1 LQIAAELDPLSLG
14 PQLNQVS
21 ELLNERN
28 YPEAMRK
35 VEQILRTAPVN
46 PAALYLAFAVAYWQ
60 RDCPAATAW
69 SRKLTDAYPE
79 ALSAAMAQEGAEAV
93 CGRPI
98 HAKGGLADWLR
109 KHPSAYISPYS
120 MAAAYAIGNDAEHA
134 MSQLQKSAELREPV
148 LMALKVDRV
157 FDSIRQDPR
166 FIALER
172 RLGLLD

>member
-1 LQIAAELDPLSLG
+1 
-14 PQLNQVS
+14 
-21 ELLNERN
+21 
-28 YPEAMRK
+28 
-35 VEQILRTAPVN
+35 
-46 PAALYLAFAVAYWQ
+46 
-60 RDCPAATAW
+60 
-69 SRKLTDAYPE
+69 
-79 ALSAAMAQEGAEAV
+79 
-93 CGRPI
+93 
-98 HAKGGLADWLR
+98 
-109 KHPSAYISPYS
+109 